1 MEELNRPLRFG
12 QAKKLTANTGCTIG
26 VNINSC
32 HGLTMTYIL
41 NEAINREFLGM
52 KNWQFTIRHVF
63 VSNLSNIQLDIRLS
77 KQIFRTKKSVLSA
90 NM

>member
-52 KNWQFTIRHVF
+52 KN
-63 VSNLSNIQLDIRLS
+63 
-77 KQIFRTKKSVLSA
+77 
-90 NM
+90 